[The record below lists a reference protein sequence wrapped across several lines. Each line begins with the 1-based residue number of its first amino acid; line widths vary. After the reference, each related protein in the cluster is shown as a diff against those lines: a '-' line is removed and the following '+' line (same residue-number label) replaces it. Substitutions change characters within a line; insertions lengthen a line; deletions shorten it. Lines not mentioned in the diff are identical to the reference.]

1 MSQDHA
7 TRGFLIHLGVYVLVV
22 GLLAALNLYRNPGNL
37 WFIWVLLGWGI
48 GVAAHG
54 LAVLLKRSGR
64 REEIFTDRRKRSF
77 LVHLFVYL
85 AVNALLIV
93 VNLLYSPGYYWF
105 LFPLIG
111 WGRATCRPCLCRF
124 LSRARKRSLLQ
135 QRLNG
140 SQIMKKAKLWYVIAD
155 GGRARFVER
164 DEEGAFRTL
173 SSFVSTELHKSTHE
187 LGRDRPARV
196 KESATPAR
204 HAVEPRRDLHEAA
217 KDDFIRTVATELAAQ
232 LKDGKFDELVLV
244 APPGVIA
251 ELKDALS
258 KPTAKLVVK
267 ELKKDL
273 TKVPDHELTGHLS
286 TSS

>member
-1 MSQDHA
+1 
-7 TRGFLIHLGVYVLVV
+7 
-22 GLLAALNLYRNPGNL
+22 
-37 WFIWVLLGWGI
+37 
-48 GVAAHG
+48 
-54 LAVLLKRSGR
+54 
-64 REEIFTDRRKRSF
+64 
-77 LVHLFVYL
+77 
-85 AVNALLIV
+85 
-93 VNLLYSPGYYWF
+93 
-105 LFPLIG
+105 
-111 WGRATCRPCLCRF
+111 
-124 LSRARKRSLLQ
+124 
-135 QRLNG
+135 
-140 SQIMKKAKLWYVIAD
+140 MKKAMLWYVIAD

-196 KESATPAR
+196 KESATPAP

-251 ELKDALS
+251 ELKDPLS

-267 ELKKDL
+267 ELQKDL